1 MATNRHDDQCPA
13 RMVRSLNLSRP
24 YPPSNATNSGTIA
37 IKCINTSC
45 ICINNRWHISRRR
58 ILHPRQLK
66 NGKKVKKCAIE
77 RARCASKTEQIGSKS
92 NMNSVHMAHEAL
104 SVSQSYIQAK
114 SAASHRAFSNF
125 FARNGASGDAGMRPY
140 GPRARSNTAKRRNG
154 RRDHWPHRPNPFDS
168 FRVPVNDHR
177 ANRENREP
185 SKQVPCPAGGTSS
198 NAPRTTRAHRP
209 QMQAAHPSRR

>member
-1 MATNRHDDQCPA
+1 MRPHIKHIVTPSATHGNKPTRRQPSTQASRALYRPRPKRTAQLRSQRRHHNTMHKYKLHMYKKSLAHLPSENLASTAA
-13 RMVRSLNLSRP
+13 R
-24 YPPSNATNSGTIA
+24 
-37 IKCINTSC
+37 
-45 ICINNRWHISRRR
+45 
-58 ILHPRQLK
+58 

-77 RARCASKTEQIGSKS
+77 RARCAPKTEQIGSKS

-125 FARNGASGDAGMRPY
+125 FARNGASGDAGTRPY

-168 FRVPVNDHR
+168 FRGPVNDHR
-177 ANRENREP
+177 ASSENP
-185 SKQVPCPAGGTSS
+185 T
-198 NAPRTTRAHRP
+198 
-209 QMQAAHPSRR
+209 